1 MEIKEIRDG
10 DKLTIALE
18 GRLDTAS
25 SAATESD
32 VQGRLDGVNH
42 LTLDLEA
49 LEYVSSA
56 GLRAVLSLEKAMDTK
71 GGDMIITHVREEVL
85 EIFEITG
92 FTDILKIV

>member
-18 GRLDTAS
+18 GRLDTMS
-25 SAATESD
+25 SAAAESNI
-32 VQGRLDGVNH
+32 QKKLDGILH

-56 GLRAVLSLEKAMDTK
+56 GLRAVLSLDKILDSK